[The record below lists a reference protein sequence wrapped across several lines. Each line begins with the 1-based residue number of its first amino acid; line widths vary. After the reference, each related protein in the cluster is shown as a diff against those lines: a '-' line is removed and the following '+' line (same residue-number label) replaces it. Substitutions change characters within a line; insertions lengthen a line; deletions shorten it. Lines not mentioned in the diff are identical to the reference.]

1 MSKSPLLVARQC
13 GVSPELVFGAPM
25 AASPKEF
32 REFAPRVLALGQRDR
47 VAHRKILRE
56 MPATWVQR
64 ASQLERSLA
73 RIGN

>member
-1 MSKSPLLVARQC
+1 MSKSPLPVARQC

-47 VAHRKILRE
+47 VAHRKILA
-56 MPATWVQR
+56 ATWVQG